1 MFSFASLGKLPFES
15 ATDTSITDGSADS
28 FFITVCSFSST
39 SLVTLSEDFTSPTT
53 FSRLISDLS
62 SFVNISLASSLLI
75 ATVSSLLGTD
85 AASSKLTSIGASSSS
100 FATLA
105 TFSTFKL
112 PDANSLP
119 SETCSP
125 ILTVSTSSTGLA
137 ATFSS
142 CGAISE
148 PLAGGGMDCS
158 LGWGGAGSLLDDF
171 LTPQAFSTGGGVA

>member
-1 MFSFASLGKLPFES
+1 MFSFASLGKLPLES

-28 FFITVCSFSST
+28 FFITVCSSPS
-39 SLVTLSEDFTSPTT
+39 SLVTLSEDFTSSTT
-53 FSRLISDLS
+53 FSRRISDLS

-85 AASSKLTSIGASSSS
+85 AASSKLASIGVSSSS
-100 FATLA
+100 LATVA
-105 TFSTFKL
+105 TFSTFKS
-112 PDANSLP
+112 PDAISLP

-142 CGAISE
+142 SCGAISE
-148 PLAGGGMDCS
+148 PLALGGMDCS
-158 LGWGGAGSLLDDF
+158 LGWGGGGSILDDF